1 MRMDKGEDRAPPPDS
16 LLVVMAKAPRA
27 GEVKTRLIPPLT
39 PEDAAAFHSACLMDT
54 LEKVKGLSGIV
65 PALAY
70 TPDDAKAEF
79 LELWPGELLRFSQS
93 GRGLGERMLNC
104 LRRGFADGFRFVA
117 VHGTDIPH
125 APPREL
131 LRGFEELR
139 TDRADLVLGPT
150 LDGGYY
156 YLAASGEHAELFREI
171 RWGTRE
177 VYEKTLKRADSL
189 GLRIGAIAP
198 VRDLDT
204 PEDLESVHMELIR
217 PGPPD
222 PDWWSASRTRW
233 FLTEQWNA

>member
-1 MRMDKGEDRAPPPDS
+1 MDKGGNQAPPQDS
-16 LLVVMAKAPRA
+16 LLVVMAKTPRA

-39 PEDAAAFHSACLMDT
+39 PEDAAAFHRACLIDT
-54 LEKVKGLSGIV
+54 LEKVKSLSGVV

-70 TPDDAKAEF
+70 TPDDTEAEF
-79 LELWPGELLRFSQS
+79 LELWPGELLRFPQS
-93 GRGLGERMLNC
+93 GRSLGERMLNC
-104 LRRGFADGFRFVA
+104 LRRGFAEGFRFVA

-125 APPREL
+125 APAQEL

-156 YLAASGEHAELFREI
+156 YLAVSADHTELFRDI

-177 VYEKTLKRADSL
+177 VYEKTLKRADNI
-189 GLRIGAIAP
+189 GLRIGVIAP

-204 PEDLESVHMELIR
+204 PEDLDSVHMELIR
-217 PGPPD
+217 SGPSD
-222 PDWWSASRTRW
+222 PDWRSASRTRW
-233 FLTEQWNA
+233 FLKEQWSA

>member
-1 MRMDKGEDRAPPPDS
+1 MRMDKGGDRAPPPDS

-39 PEDAAAFHSACLMDT
+39 PEEAAAFHSACLMDT